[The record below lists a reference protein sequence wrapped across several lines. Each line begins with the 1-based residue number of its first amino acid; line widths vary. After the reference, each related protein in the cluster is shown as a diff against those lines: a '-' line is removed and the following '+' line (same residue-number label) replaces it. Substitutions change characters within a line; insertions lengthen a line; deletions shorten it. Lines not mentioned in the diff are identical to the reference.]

1 MVYVILILMWLP
13 LFGSHSC
20 CILGD
25 SIAVGAHSV
34 NKQCS
39 AVAEVGISAR
49 TFNKKYLKDIPPSD
63 TYIISLGSNDSKNL
77 KRDLNNLR
85 KSLKPD
91 SEVVWIVPHI
101 NGKIVEEVAVE
112 HSDKK
117 FYFTTGKDGV
127 HPKSYNKFKNIT
139 HR

>member
-1 MVYVILILMWLP
+1 MWLP

-39 AVAEVGISAR
+39 AVAKVGISTK
-49 TFNKKYLKDIPPSD
+49 TFNKKYLRDIPLSN

-85 KSLKPD
+85 NSLKSD
-91 SEVVWIVPHI
+91 SEVIWIVPHI
-101 NGKIVEEVAVE
+101 NSKIVEEVAVE
-112 HSDKK
+112 HKDEM
-117 FYFTTGKDGV
+117 FHFTTGKDGV
-127 HPKSYNKFKNIT
+127 HPKSYKAFKNIT
-139 HR
+139 QYNLQISKP